1 MGTVILLVRRLDNA
15 GRCYCYNS
23 YNCPDVGSLE
33 SLYRRRSTKPLVME
47 VQDSYN
53 PDTAHEHLK
62 MIPEDPSDTGSED
75 KDNRIPLSVVRQ
87 ESCPEFVRQLQDKT
101 RKIRKIQS

>member
-1 MGTVILLVRRLDNA
+1 MLTMSGMLLKYSSL
-15 GRCYCYNS
+15 CTS
-23 YNCPDVGSLE
+23 SDVGSLE

-75 KDNRIPLSVVRQ
+75 KNIRIPLSVVRQ
-87 ESCPEFVRQLQDKT
+87 ESCPEFVMQLQDKT
-101 RKIRKIQS
+101 RKIRKIQSMGS

>member
-1 MGTVILLVRRLDNA
+1 MLSMSGMLLKYSSL
-15 GRCYCYNS
+15 CTS
-23 YNCPDVGSLE
+23 PDVGSLE
-33 SLYRRRSTKPLVME
+33 SLYRRRSTKPLVIE

-75 KDNRIPLSVVRQ
+75 KNTRIPLSVVRQ

-101 RKIRKIQS
+101 RKIRKIQSMGS